1 MKRLSLLLAITCIGI
16 GAFAQSSKVSSA
28 INYLDNG
35 ELDRALE
42 SIEVATL
49 NEKTANSAKTWL
61 YRGRVYSAIGFDQSG
76 NFTNLAVAPLDSAL
90 YSFNYA
96 LTLSDVDKYKKL
108 LLLEYQN
115 LQFGFFNMGAQAF
128 QNKNYQLAHDAFA
141 KSSEANLQ
149 QRGIDEKVPM
159 DTGVIFNVGLTA
171 ERLGYEQEAMD
182 IFQKLVDMGYNEPY
196 VYQAL
201 SEIYNNLGRV
211 EDAIAV
217 INAGRK
223 AFPTNQALIIT
234 ELNFYLAQGKVEE
247 IVNKLQEAI
256 NLDPDNVELYF
267 ALGNAYG
274 ELEKTAMIESG
285 TPAESVKSCLGEPDS
300 REDVTEK
307 GASAQKWTYGKV
319 EITMVDGKI
328 SDIEGDMKQL
338 NEIAAKCDNPAKA
351 KEYFG
356 KAVDAY
362 KKALELQPDNF
373 ENNLYLGALY
383 YNTAIEI
390 NKKIINLPLDAE
402 AEYNKLVEERN
413 QLYADALP
421 YFEKAHALNDKDVPT
436 MQALK
441 EIYAKQNNFEK
452 MKEIKTKLGE

>member
-211 EDAIAV
+211 DDAIAV

-300 REDVTEK
+300 REDVTDK

-319 EITMVDGKI
+319 
-328 SDIEGDMKQL
+328 
-338 NEIAAKCDNPAKA
+338 
-351 KEYFG
+351 
-356 KAVDAY
+356 
-362 KKALELQPDNF
+362 
-373 ENNLYLGALY
+373 
-383 YNTAIEI
+383 
-390 NKKIINLPLDAE
+390 
-402 AEYNKLVEERN
+402 
-413 QLYADALP
+413 
-421 YFEKAHALNDKDVPT
+421 
-436 MQALK
+436 
-441 EIYAKQNNFEK
+441 
-452 MKEIKTKLGE
+452 